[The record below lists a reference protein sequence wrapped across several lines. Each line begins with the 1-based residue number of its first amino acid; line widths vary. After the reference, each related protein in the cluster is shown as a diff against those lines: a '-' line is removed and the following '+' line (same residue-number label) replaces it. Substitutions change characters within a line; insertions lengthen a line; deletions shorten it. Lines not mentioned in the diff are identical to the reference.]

1 MRRSAAGFDYPAGR
15 KLPPAS
21 LSMDHVQC
29 IVVGAGVVG
38 LAIARALAQS
48 GRAVLVLEAEIHFGT
63 GTSSRNSEVIH
74 AGIYYPTGS
83 LKARLCVAGRRQLY
97 EYCASRAVPHRKLG
111 KLVVATR
118 EAQIE
123 PLQALHA
130 KALANDVEGC
140 ALISDDDARRLEP
153 ALRCAAAMHSRETG
167 IIDSHALML
176 ALLGDLES
184 AGGMV
189 AYASPFARARRS
201 ASRWIA
207 SAGGAEPMEVSCDW
221 LVNAAGLHAQQ
232 VASAIEPL
240 PPEHVPP
247 TYYARGCYFQLAGK
261 APFLRLIYPLPAPG
275 GLGVHLT
282 LDMGGQARFG
292 PDVEWIDRIAYTVD
306 PPRADS
312 FYAEV
317 REYWPQLADGVLAPA
332 YAGIRPKLAGCDEG
346 VRDFLIEGPA
356 EHGVDGLVN
365 LFGIESPGL
374 TACLA
379 IGAWV
384 AAIIG
389 ESAVLPV

>member
-1 MRRSAAGFDYPAGR
+1 
-15 KLPPAS
+15 
-21 LSMDHVQC
+21 MDHVQD

-38 LAIARALAQS
+38 LAIARALARA
-48 GRAVLVLEAEIHFGT
+48 GREVLVLEAENAFGT

-97 EYCASRAVPHRKLG
+97 EYCAAHGVPHRRLG

-118 EAQIE
+118 PEQLPQLE
-123 PLQALHA
+123 ALHA

-140 ALISDDDARRLEP
+140 ALIGDRDAKQLEP

-176 ALLGDLES
+176 ALLGDLEG

-189 AYASPFARARRS
+189 AYASPFASARRQC
-201 ASRWIA
+201 SRWVV
-207 SAGGAEPMEVSCDW
+207 SVGGAEPMQVSCDW
-221 LVNAAGLHAQQ
+221 LINSAGLHAQQ
-232 VASAIEPL
+232 VATRIDEL
-240 PPEHVPP
+240 PASQVPP
-247 TYYARGCYFQLAGK
+247 TFYARGCYFQLSGR
-261 APFLRLIYPLPAPG
+261 APFSRLIYPLPAPG

-292 PDVEWIDRIAYTVD
+292 PDVEWIERIDYSVD
-306 PPRADS
+306 PRRADS

-317 REYWPQLADGVLAPA
+317 REYWPQLADNSLAPA
-332 YAGIRPKLAGCDEG
+332 YAGIRPKLAGADGG
-346 VRDFLIEGPA
+346 VRDFMIEGPA
-356 EHGVDGLVN
+356 EHGLAGLVN

-379 IGAWV
+379 IGELAV
-384 AAIIG
+384 AIVEERG
-389 ESAVLPV
+389 TLPA

>member
-1 MRRSAAGFDYPAGR
+1 
-15 KLPPAS
+15 
-21 LSMDHVQC
+21 MDHVAN

-48 GRAVLVLEAEIHFGT
+48 GREVLVLETENAFGT

-74 AGIYYPTGS
+74 AGLYYSTGS

-97 EYCASRAVPHRKLG
+97 DYCDTHGVPHRKLG

-118 EAQIE
+118 DEQIA

-130 KALANDVEGC
+130 KALANGVEGC
-140 ALISDDDARRLEP
+140 DLISADDARRLEP
-153 ALRCAAAMHSRETG
+153 ALRCVAAMHSRQTG

-184 AGGMV
+184 AGGIV
-189 AYASPFARARRS
+189 AYASRLAHARRCD
-201 ASRWIA
+201 SRWIVGA
-207 SAGGAEPMEVSCDW
+207 AGAEPIEVSCDW
-221 LVNAAGLHAQQ
+221 LINAAGLHAQQ
-232 VASAIEPL
+232 VASVIEPL
-240 PPEHVPP
+240 PRKFVRR
-247 TYYARGCYFQLAGK
+247 TYFARGCYFQLSGRS
-261 APFLRLIYPLPAPG
+261 PFSRLIYPLPAPG

-282 LDMGGQARFG
+282 LDLGGQARFG
-292 PDVEWIDRIAYTVD
+292 PDVEWIDRIDYTVD
-306 PPRADS
+306 PRRADR

-317 REYWPQLADGVLAPA
+317 REYWPLLADGVLTPA
-332 YAGIRPKLAGCDEG
+332 YAGIRPKLAGPDQG

-356 EHGVDGLVN
+356 QHGVAGLVN

-379 IGAWV
+379 IGDHV
-384 AAIIG
+384 AAIVG
-389 ESAVLPV
+389 EQMLPL